1 MAAGKKSVGFFSKE
15 EDLHLGRA
23 FVAIF
28 ALLIAAAHLAYTSS
42 SGFSAPVHISNT
54 SGAGYPAAG
63 SYGMMSFN
71 YLSFWFDVEI
81 IAYTLIAV
89 VFLLG
94 LRTWYPLAIAFNALN
109 VVLYFLSGVMAIPG
123 LTNNAF
129 GGHLSVSLSL
139 STGNILAFAWILE
152 LILGLMLL
160 KYDPGSELDRLL
172 VTKRSK

>member
-1 MAAGKKSVGFFSKE
+1 MATNKKSGFFTKE

-28 ALLIAAAHLAYTSS
+28 ALLIAASHLAYNSS

-54 SGAGYPAAG
+54 SGTGYPSAAQ
-63 SYGMMSFN
+63 MMSFN

-94 LRTWYPLAIAFNALN
+94 LRTWYPIAIAFNALN
-109 VVLYFLSGVMAIPG
+109 VILYFLSGVIAIPG
-123 LTNNAF
+123 LTNGAF
-129 GGHLSVSLSL
+129 GSHLNLSLALSV
-139 STGNILAFAWILE
+139 GNILAFAWILE